1 MCDCVYVSMDVCI
14 SVSNV
19 VVVKAVILREY
30 NIKFNALLK
39 MKCETGAK
47 NFKSISQAHLRARDA
62 FIQQLLPLPF

>member
-1 MCDCVYVSMDVCI
+1 
-14 SVSNV
+14 
-19 VVVKAVILREY
+19 
-30 NIKFNALLK
+30 